1 MTLVHAVYVGG
12 MRTMNKEIAQ
22 YINDLLADRERLLYE
37 RTEGSED
44 WDTLEQETKS
54 ELATIYQAQKAMD
67 YTIEEDN

>member
-1 MTLVHAVYVGG
+1 
-12 MRTMNKEIAQ
+12 MNKEIAQ

-37 RTEGSED
+37 RSEGSED

-54 ELATIYQAQKAMD
+54 ELANIYQAQKAMD